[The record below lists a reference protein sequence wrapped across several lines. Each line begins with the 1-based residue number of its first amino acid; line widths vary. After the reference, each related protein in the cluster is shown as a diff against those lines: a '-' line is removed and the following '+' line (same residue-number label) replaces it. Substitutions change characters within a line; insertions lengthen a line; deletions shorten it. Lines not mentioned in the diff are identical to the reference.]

1 MTESR
6 TPERRSSLAG
16 RLARLG
22 FTDAARAERLL
33 LDVEKDD
40 LLDVLLEALGG
51 TADPDLALDGLLRLL
66 PSADENGAGGE
77 LREAL
82 AEEAGTRERLTTV
95 LGVSAALGDHLV
107 RHPEHWRVLRD
118 GAAPPAG
125 SPRDD
130 LLAAVGA
137 DPSAEEPVAPGAGAE
152 TLAALRV
159 AYRRRL
165 LALAGRDLIGAADV
179 ADVAAELADLAAA
192 ALEAGLAIAR
202 AEVPEHGSCRL
213 AVIGMGKCGA
223 RELNYVS
230 DVDVI
235 FVAEPRDAGS
245 GGSGGSEEAALRA
258 ATRLAAAMM
267 RACSA
272 TTAEGALWEVDAALR
287 PEGKAGPLVRT
298 LASHRAYYER
308 WAKTWEFQALLK
320 ARPVAG
326 DADLGRDYLDMITP
340 IVWRAAGGESF
351 VEDVQA
357 MRRRVEADL
366 DRRTADAERQ
376 LKLGPGG
383 LRDVEFAVQLLQL
396 VHGRAD
402 ETLRARATLDALADL
417 SRGGYVGRDDAA
429 ALAAAYR
436 FLRRVE
442 HLVQL
447 HRLRRT
453 HLVPDDEADLR
464 RVGRAL
470 GLRADPVG
478 EFTAQWRRHAR
489 EVRRIHEKLFYRPL
503 LLAVARLPGREARLT
518 PEAARARLEA
528 LGYADPAGALRHIE
542 ALTSGV
548 SRRAA
553 IQRTLLPVML
563 GWFADAPDPDAGLLG
578 FRQVSDALGTTPWY
592 LRLLRDEVTVA
603 ERMAWVLGCSRYA
616 TDLLLRAPDAVAMLG
631 TDADLTPRPFEALRS
646 EALSAVRR
654 HAEGTTPAEETVA
667 VVRGLRRRELFR
679 VAVGDLL
686 GLVDVREVGEALT
699 GIAAATV
706 EAALRAAVT
715 KVEAE
720 SGRPVPT
727 RIAVIAMGRFGGHE
741 LGYGSDA
748 DVMFV
753 HDPEPGADER
763 AAGRAAHA
771 VAEELRRLLAL
782 PAPDP
787 PLEIDPNLRPEGKRG
802 PLVRTLASYAAY
814 YARWSQP
821 WEAQALLRADPLIGD
836 PELRDR
842 FRDLI
847 DPVRWPEGGVDDDA
861 VRQIRRLKA
870 RMESERLPRGADRRL
885 HTKLGPGGLSDVEWV
900 AQLLQLQHAHEVP
913 GLRTTRTLDALDAA
927 VAAGLLDA
935 EDAAVLAEAWCL
947 ATRIRGS
954 IMLVRGRASD
964 LLPSDHHRERSAVT
978 RVLGYPGPGD
988 LLEDYSRHARR
999 ARAVVDRVFY
1009 GAD

>member
-1 MTESR
+1 
-6 TPERRSSLAG
+6 
-16 RLARLG
+16 
-22 FTDAARAERLL
+22 
-33 LDVEKDD
+33 
-40 LLDVLLEALGG
+40 
-51 TADPDLALDGLLRLL
+51 
-66 PSADENGAGGE
+66 
-77 LREAL
+77 
-82 AEEAGTRERLTTV
+82 
-95 LGVSAALGDHLV
+95 
-107 RHPEHWRVLRD
+107 
-118 GAAPPAG
+118 
-125 SPRDD
+125 
-130 LLAAVGA
+130 
-137 DPSAEEPVAPGAGAE
+137 
-152 TLAALRV
+152 
-159 AYRRRL
+159 
-165 LALAGRDLIGAADV
+165 
-179 ADVAAELADLAAA
+179 
-192 ALEAGLAIAR
+192 
-202 AEVPEHGSCRL
+202 
-213 AVIGMGKCGA
+213 MGKTGG

-235 FVAEPRDAGS
+235 FVAEARGD
-245 GGSGGSEEAALRA
+245 GGDEPEDTALRT
-258 ATRLAAAMM
+258 ATRLASAMM

-272 TTAEGALWEVDAALR
+272 STEEGALWEVDAALR

-326 DADLGRDYLDMITP
+326 DADLGARYMDTITP
-340 IVWRAAGGESF
+340 IVWKAAEGESF

-366 DRRTADAERQ
+366 GRRTADSERQ

-402 ETLRARATLDALADL
+402 ETLRSPTTLDALADL
-417 SRGGYVGRDDAA
+417 SQGGYVGRDDAA
-429 ALAAAYR
+429 ALASAYR

-453 HLVPDDEADLR
+453 HLVPDDEDGLR
-464 RVGRAL
+464 RLGRAL
-470 GLRADPVG
+470 GLRTDPVG
-478 EFTAQWRRHAR
+478 EFTALWRRHAR

-503 LLAVARLPGREARLT
+503 LRAVARLPGEEARLT
-518 PEAARARLEA
+518 PEAARTRLEA
-528 LGYADPAGALRHIE
+528 LGYGDPAGALRHIE

-616 TDLLLRAPDAVAMLG
+616 TDLLLRAPEAVAILG
-631 TDADLTPRPFEALRS
+631 SDADLTPRPFESLRS
-646 EALSAVRR
+646 EALAAARR
-654 HAEGTTPAEETVA
+654 HAEDASSAEEAVG

-686 GLVDVREVGEALT
+686 GMADVRTVGDALT
-699 GIAAATV
+699 GIATVTV
-706 EAALRAAVT
+706 EAALRAAVH
-715 KVEAE
+715 KIEME
-720 SGRPVPT
+720 SREPLPT
-727 RIAVIAMGRFGGHE
+727 RLAVVAMGRFGGHE

-753 HDPEPGADER
+753 HEPLPGADER

-787 PLEIDPNLRPEGKRG
+787 PLEIDPDLRPEGRQG

-814 YARWSQP
+814 YARWSEP

-836 PELRDR
+836 AGLRDR
-842 FRDLI
+842 FRALI
-847 DPVRWPEGGVDDDA
+847 DPVRWPEGGIDDAA

-870 RMESERLPRGADRRL
+870 RMEAERLPRGVDRRL
-885 HTKLGPGGLSDVEWV
+885 HTKLGPGGLADVEWV

-913 GLRTTRTLDALDAA
+913 ALRTTRTLDALDAA
-927 VAAGLLDA
+927 VQARLLDA
-935 EDAAVLAEAWCL
+935 EDAAVLEEAWCL
-947 ATRIRGS
+947 ATRIRGAL
-954 IMLVRGRASD
+954 MLVRGRASD
-964 LLPSDHHRERSAVT
+964 LLPTDHHRERSAVS
-978 RVLGYPGPGD
+978 RVLGYPGTGD
-988 LLEDYSRHARR
+988 LLEDHRRNARR

-1009 GAD
+1009 GAE